1 MTIAVLLWYKMPR
14 NTVQPNAWAAL
25 KLPDDSMRVLQIVP
39 HTTIALGKY
48 GSFPS
53 NLIIE
58 RPYHLTYEVQDK
70 REGENFSRLRVVPA
84 TDLNADM
91 LADTTPDASAD
102 PADGDTVIVPA
113 DGEELTLVDETGHV
127 VIRSNREIIDD
138 SARQTLTLE
147 EIEELKKKGASAG
160 KELIAKLLLS
170 HTAIDQK
177 TAYSLA
183 KYKLLKTKK
192 YIRRFTI
199 LPLDVALLAQYMLEE
214 RDASKIL
221 ELRHEALGLLGCWGD
236 VHFGGLPIPGETAP
250 HGGRWLVVDDTG
262 GLLVAAMAERMGI
275 LYQDD
280 AEASVE
286 DEEQNAEEQKPE
298 EQNSEVA
305 AETKDVNGDG
315 QAGAQAEGGQELE
328 TTQPGQAQ
336 TQGRKRPR
344 RDDLDVPYSL
354 SNTITLL
361 HAYSQPNLSLLRYF
375 DYDSTDPNPSYPH
388 HPLFSNMLPISWLQ
402 LLSPEDD
409 PVYADKP
416 EEVTPEVLASWKT
429 SRRGNYHRKRRR
441 WARVQHMVDAAR
453 SGGFSGLVT
462 ASTMDPISILR
473 NVLPLL
479 TGGAPIAIYSQSVEP
494 LAALADCFSVGRRG
508 AWVSDPPAE
517 AQGKTPEELERWVG
531 SPEFPINPT
540 LLLGASIQTSR
551 AKRWQVLPGRTH
563 PFMTGKG
570 GAEGYVF
577 TGWRAVPVHG
587 KISARGK
594 FQKKR

>member
-1 MTIAVLLWYKMPR
+1 MP
-14 NTVQPNAWAAL
+14 AA
-25 KLPDDSMRVLQIVP
+25 
-39 HTTIALGKY
+39 
-48 GSFPS
+48 
-53 NLIIE
+53 
-58 RPYHLTYEVQDK
+58 EV
-70 REGENFSRLRVVPA
+70 
-84 TDLNADM
+84 NADA
-91 LADTTPDASAD
+91 LADTSADASAD
-102 PADGDTVIVPA
+102 PPDGDAVIVPA
-113 DGEELTLVDETGHV
+113 DGEELTLVDEAGHV
-127 VIRSNREIIDD
+127 VARSNREIIDD

-199 LPLDVALLAQYMLEE
+199 LPLDVPLLAQYLLED

-221 ELRHEALGLLGCWGD
+221 ELRHESLGLIGCWAD
-236 VHFGGLPIPGETAP
+236 VHFGGVPTPAETAP
-250 HGGRWLVVDDTG
+250 HGGRWMVVDDTG

-275 LYQDD
+275 LYQDN
-280 AEASVE
+280 AGEVP
-286 DEEQNAEEQKPE
+286 EEENQESKEQKPE
-298 EQNSEVA
+298 AA
-305 AETKDVNGDG
+305 AEKSTANGDE
-315 QAGAQAEGGQELE
+315 AQPETSAPQEGDAPQS
-328 TTQPGQAQ
+328 PQAQ
-336 TQGRKRPR
+336 RQIRKRPR
-344 RDDLDVPYSL
+344 RDDFEVPYSL
-354 SNTITLL
+354 SNTITLI
-361 HAYSQPNLSLLRYF
+361 HSYSQPNLSLLRYF
-375 DYDSTDPNPSYPH
+375 DFDSTDPNPPSPY
-388 HPLFSNMLPISWLQ
+388 HPLFTNLLPITWLQ
-402 LLSPEDD
+402 LLSPEDE
-409 PVYADKP
+409 PTYAERPEDVSP
-416 EEVTPEVLASWKT
+416 EELASWKT

-441 WARVQHMVDAAR
+441 WARTQHIVDTTRA
-453 SGGFSGLVT
+453 GGFSGLAV

-473 NVLPLL
+473 HALPLL
-479 TGGAPIAIYSQSVEP
+479 VGGAPIAIYSQNVEP

-517 AQGKTPEELERWVG
+517 AQGKTPAELEHWPG
-531 SPEFPINPT
+531 STEFPINPT

-570 GAEGYVF
+570 GAEGYIF
-577 TGWRAVPVHG
+577 TGWKAVPVHG